1 MIQPLALLPGLGQ
14 QLGLTLHREID
25 QQRPQGQQ
33 LLTVHRCAIE
43 PRTAGPTFAVQ
54 TFPFPADQKFV
65 LRLEIRLRQPSPQ
78 KRRELKTGFDARP
91 LGSLAQQPLASSSL
105 SATQHCIKGVEEER
119 FSSTGFTGEHRET
132 RSELQFEPID
142 QGDVLQLQTGEHAI
156 PGGDADRS
164 DGSRRLEGVHQ
175 TPLTMTAELGDFIE
189 AAGLLEYDPAA
200 ITRIYAGHPQ
210 RLIRRL
216 WQTLVP
222 IGLLLLGV
230 AFDWLFQLLKDEE
243 RARSRARECAELLV
257 DLGPAFIKAGQ
268 ALSTRPDIVP
278 PLLLE
283 ELSQLQDQLPGFD
296 SDLAMACIEEDLGAP
311 VAELYEQL
319 DREPISAASLG
330 QVHRGVLSNGQ
341 KVAVKVQRP
350 GLREQITLDLYIVR
364 NIAAWLNSNI
374 GLIRSDLV
382 ALIDELGRRV
392 FEEMDYLNEA
402 ANAEKFAELHR
413 HNPRIAVP
421 AIFHEATSRRVLTME
436 WIDGVKLTNLDA
448 VRELGI
454 DPDDMVDVGV
464 NCSLQ
469 QLLEHGFFHA
479 DPHPG
484 NLLALADGRLCY
496 LDFGMMSE
504 VSRESRTGLI
514 QAVVHLVNR
523 NFGKL
528 SKDFVTLGFLA
539 EDVNLEPIVPAFES
553 VFSQALEAGVNRMDF
568 KAVTDDMSGVMYKF
582 PFRVPPYYALII
594 RSLVTLEGIALS
606 VDPQFKILGAAYPYF
621 ARRLMED
628 PDPQLRQSLK
638 EMLFDGDAFRWT
650 RLENLVSSAASQA
663 QLDLEAL
670 LDQLLDFLFSPK
682 AGLLRDQLVEATV
695 DRLDAIGWSTMQ
707 RLGRRLPKRLQ
718 PSAFQSRGLPSA
730 DPLLQLEPIRELINV
745 LQSLPG
751 FTPDLLLKR
760 MPRLLNEP
768 DTRRMGVQVAQ
779 GLAERGVVRLVRVAA
794 GVST

>member
-1 MIQPLALLPGLGQ
+1 M
-14 QLGLTLHREID
+14 
-25 QQRPQGQQ
+25 
-33 LLTVHRCAIE
+33 
-43 PRTAGPTFAVQ
+43 
-54 TFPFPADQKFV
+54 
-65 LRLEIRLRQPSPQ
+65 
-78 KRRELKTGFDARP
+78 
-91 LGSLAQQPLASSSL
+91 AS
-105 SATQHCIKGVEEER
+105 
-119 FSSTGFTGEHRET
+119 
-132 RSELQFEPID
+132 
-142 QGDVLQLQTGEHAI
+142 
-156 PGGDADRS
+156 
-164 DGSRRLEGVHQ
+164 
-175 TPLTMTAELGDFIE
+175 ELGDFIE

-230 AFDWLFQLLKDEE
+230 GFDWLFQLLKDEE
-243 RARSRARECAELLV
+243 RARARAQECAELLV

-311 VAELYEQL
+311 VAELYAEL
-319 DREPISAASLG
+319 ERDPISAASLG
-330 QVHRGVLSNGQ
+330 QVHRGVLHNGQ

-402 ANAEKFAELHR
+402 ANAEKFRDLHS

-421 AIFHEATSRRVLTME
+421 CIHREVTSRRVLTME

-454 DPDDMVDVGV
+454 DPDDMVEVGV

-484 NLLALADGRLCY
+484 NLLALKDGRLCY

-539 EDVNLEPIVPAFES
+539 EDVNLEPIVPAFEK
-553 VFSQALEAGVNRMDF
+553 VFSQALQAGVNRMDF

-606 VDPQFKILGAAYPYF
+606 VDPEFKILGAAYPYF

-663 QLDLEAL
+663 QLDLETL
-670 LDQLLDFLFSPK
+670 LDQLLDFLFS
-682 AGLLRDQLVEATV
+682 ARNGLLRDQLVDTAVT
-695 DRLDAIGWSTMQ
+695 RLDAIGWSTVQ
-707 RLGRRLPKRLQ
+707 RLGQRLPRRLQ
-718 PSAFQSRGLPSA
+718 PKAFGTGSRTSS
-730 DPLLQLEPIRELINV
+730 DPLLALEPVRQLIQV

-760 MPRLLNEP
+760 LPRLLNEP
-768 DTRRMGVQVAQ
+768 DARRMGLQVAQ

-794 GVST
+794 GVPA

>member
-1 MIQPLALLPGLGQ
+1 MA
-14 QLGLTLHREID
+14 
-25 QQRPQGQQ
+25 
-33 LLTVHRCAIE
+33 
-43 PRTAGPTFAVQ
+43 
-54 TFPFPADQKFV
+54 
-65 LRLEIRLRQPSPQ
+65 
-78 KRRELKTGFDARP
+78 
-91 LGSLAQQPLASSSL
+91 
-105 SATQHCIKGVEEER
+105 
-119 FSSTGFTGEHRET
+119 
-132 RSELQFEPID
+132 
-142 QGDVLQLQTGEHAI
+142 
-156 PGGDADRS
+156 
-164 DGSRRLEGVHQ
+164 
-175 TPLTMTAELGDFIE
+175 AELGDFIE

-222 IGLLLLGV
+222 IGLLLFGV
-230 AFDWLFQLLKDEE
+230 TFDWLFQLLKDET
-243 RARSRARECAELLV
+243 RARSRAKECAELLV

-268 ALSTRPDIVP
+268 ALSTRPDIIP

-283 ELSQLQDQLPGFD
+283 ELAQLQDQLPGFD
-296 SDLAMACIEEDLGAP
+296 SELAMACIEEDLGGP
-311 VAELYEQL
+311 VEDFYEQL
-319 DREPISAASLG
+319 DRDPISAASLG
-330 QVHRGVLSNGQ
+330 QVHKGILKSGQ

-364 NIAAWLNSNI
+364 NIASWLNTNI

-382 ALIDELGRRV
+382 ALIDELGKRV
-392 FEEMDYLNEA
+392 FEEMDYINEA
-402 ANAEKFAELHR
+402 DNAEKFGVLHQ
-413 HNPRIAVP
+413 HNARIAVP
-421 AIFHEATSRRVLTME
+421 AIYHEATSRRVLTME
-436 WIDGVKLTNLDA
+436 WIDGVKLTNLEG
-448 VRELGI
+448 VREMGI
-454 DPDDMVDVGV
+454 DPDDMVEVGV

-484 NLLALADGRLCY
+484 NLLAMEDGRLCY

-523 NFGKL
+523 NFGRL

-539 EDVNLEPIVPAFES
+539 EDVNLEPIVPAFEK
-553 VFSQALEAGVNRMDF
+553 VFSQALQAGVNRMDF

-606 VDPQFKILGAAYPYF
+606 VDPEFKILGAAYPYF

-638 EMLFDGDAFRWT
+638 EMLFDGDAFRWS
-650 RLENLVSSAASQA
+650 RLEDLVSSAASQA
-663 QLDLEAL
+663 QLDLDTL

-682 AGLLRDQLVEATV
+682 AGLLRNQLVEATV
-695 DRLDAIGWSTMQ
+695 DRLDALGWSTMQ
-707 RLGRRLPKRLQ
+707 RLGRRLPRGLQ
-718 PSAFQSRGLPSA
+718 PAGMSSMTYGGSI
-730 DPLLQLEPIRELINV
+730 DPFMQLEPVRELIAV

-751 FTPDLLLKR
+751 FTPDLVLKR
-760 MPRLLNEP
+760 MPRVFKEP
-768 DTRRMGVQVAQ
+768 DARRMGFQVAQ

-794 GVST
+794 GVAT

>member
-1 MIQPLALLPGLGQ
+1 M
-14 QLGLTLHREID
+14 
-25 QQRPQGQQ
+25 
-33 LLTVHRCAIE
+33 
-43 PRTAGPTFAVQ
+43 
-54 TFPFPADQKFV
+54 
-65 LRLEIRLRQPSPQ
+65 
-78 KRRELKTGFDARP
+78 
-91 LGSLAQQPLASSSL
+91 AS
-105 SATQHCIKGVEEER
+105 
-119 FSSTGFTGEHRET
+119 
-132 RSELQFEPID
+132 
-142 QGDVLQLQTGEHAI
+142 
-156 PGGDADRS
+156 
-164 DGSRRLEGVHQ
+164 
-175 TPLTMTAELGDFIE
+175 ELGDFIE

-230 AFDWLFQLLKDEE
+230 GFDWLFQLLKDEE
-243 RARSRARECAELLV
+243 RARARARECAELLV

-311 VAELYEQL
+311 VGELYAELER
-319 DREPISAASLG
+319 DPISAASLG
-330 QVHRGVLSNGQ
+330 QVHRGVLHNGQ

-402 ANAEKFAELHR
+402 ANAEKFRDLHS

-421 AIFHEATSRRVLTME
+421 CIHREVTSRRVLTME

-454 DPDDMVDVGV
+454 DPDDMVEVGV

-484 NLLALADGRLCY
+484 NLLALKDGRLCY

-539 EDVNLEPIVPAFES
+539 EDVNLEPIVPAFEK
-553 VFSQALEAGVNRMDF
+553 VFSQALQAGVNRMDF

-606 VDPQFKILGAAYPYF
+606 VDPEFKILGAAYPYF

-663 QLDLEAL
+663 QLDLETL
-670 LDQLLDFLFSPK
+670 LDQLLDFLFS
-682 AGLLRDQLVEATV
+682 ARNGLLRDQLVDTAVT
-695 DRLDAIGWSTMQ
+695 RLDAIGWSTVQ
-707 RLGRRLPKRLQ
+707 RLGQRLPRRLQ
-718 PSAFQSRGLPSA
+718 PKAFGTGSRTSS
-730 DPLLQLEPIRELINV
+730 DPLLVIEPVPLLIQV

-760 MPRLLNEP
+760 LPRLLNEP
-768 DTRRMGVQVAQ
+768 DARRMGLQVAQ

-794 GVST
+794 GVPA

>member
-1 MIQPLALLPGLGQ
+1 
-14 QLGLTLHREID
+14 
-25 QQRPQGQQ
+25 
-33 LLTVHRCAIE
+33 
-43 PRTAGPTFAVQ
+43 
-54 TFPFPADQKFV
+54 
-65 LRLEIRLRQPSPQ
+65 
-78 KRRELKTGFDARP
+78 
-91 LGSLAQQPLASSSL
+91 
-105 SATQHCIKGVEEER
+105 
-119 FSSTGFTGEHRET
+119 
-132 RSELQFEPID
+132 
-142 QGDVLQLQTGEHAI
+142 
-156 PGGDADRS
+156 
-164 DGSRRLEGVHQ
+164 
-175 TPLTMTAELGDFIE
+175 MTAELGDFIE

-230 AFDWLFQLLKDEE
+230 AFDWIFQLLKDEE

-311 VAELYEQL
+311 VDDIYEQL

-330 QVHRGVLSNGQ
+330 QVHRGTLSNGQ

-402 ANAEKFAELHR
+402 SNAEKFAELHS

-448 VRELGI
+448 VRQLGV

-553 VFSQALEAGVNRMDF
+553 VFSHALEAGVNRMDF

-670 LDQLLDFLFSPK
+670 LDQVLDFLFSPK
-682 AGLLRDQLVEATV
+682 AGLLRDQLVDATV

-718 PSAFQSRGLPSA
+718 PSAFQSRGLPPA

-794 GVST
+794 GVPT